1 MKLTDPLVS
10 VDWLASHLDRPQ
22 LRIFDTTVHM
32 QHKPGGG
39 YLTESGYEDWR
50 KAHIPGAGFLD
61 LAGEFSDP
69 DSEIPFTMPSPER
82 FCQLAAEHGVSDDSA
97 VVLYSHGPVMWA
109 TRAWWMFRSV
119 GFDNVAVLDGGWQAW
134 SGGNRPVSSGLDAY
148 PCGQLHPKP
157 QPHLWADREEMQANQ
172 QGKGVCTLNALAPTV
187 YSGEDNRYGRPG
199 HIPGSYNVFNGDL
212 LDPESGRFLERDA
225 IREKFKASGA
235 LTAERVV
242 VYCGGGI
249 SATVDALALLLLGH
263 GNVAVYDG
271 SMSEW
276 VRDEDL
282 PLTLGSEP

>member
-1 MKLTDPLVS
+1 MQLTDPLVS
-10 VDWLASHLDRPQ
+10 TSWLAGHLEEPR

-39 YLTESGYEDWR
+39 YLTESGYQDWR
-50 KAHIPGAGFLD
+50 QAHIPGAGFLD

-69 DSEIPFTMPSPER
+69 DSDIPFTMPPAER
-82 FCQLAAEHGVSDDSA
+82 FCQLAAEHGVADDSA

-119 GFDNVAVLDGGWQAW
+119 GFANVAVLDGGWQAW
-134 SGGNRPVSSGLDAY
+134 KRENRPLSAGLDAY
-148 PCGQLHPKP
+148 PPGRLQA
-157 QPHLWADREEMQANQ
+157 QPRPGMWADRQEMLANLHGQ
-172 QGKGVCTLNALAPTV
+172 GVCTLNALAANI
-187 YSGEDNRYGRPG
+187 YRGEDNRYGRPG

-212 LDPESGRFLERDA
+212 LDPDSGRFLDRNA
-225 IREKFKASGA
+225 LREKFAASGA
-235 LTAERVV
+235 LQAERVV

-249 SATVDALALLLLGH
+249 SATVNALALHLSGH

-276 VRDEDL
+276 VRDETL
-282 PLTLGSEP
+282 PLTLGGEP